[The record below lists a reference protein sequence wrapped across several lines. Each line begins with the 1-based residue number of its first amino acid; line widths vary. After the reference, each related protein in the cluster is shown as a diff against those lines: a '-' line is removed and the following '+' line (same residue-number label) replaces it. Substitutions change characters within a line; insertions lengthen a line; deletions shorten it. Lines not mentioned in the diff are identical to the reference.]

1 MSKIVNLDNHRIQTG
16 NLTGLKDGDG
26 GGTSEG
32 MSIVD
37 AKIAAAEART
47 DAKFVEVLSELRAI
61 KDTTKGT
68 KTTVILAAIAA
79 VGVAIGAMALGAS
92 QFGNGVMV
100 TSAAV
105 QDSAEAKRIAL
116 ENAAEVR
123 ALRND
128 FGTLIHTLQEG
139 RGQKTPAPSN
149 PPNLQFMPAPSQ
161 Q

>member
-1 MSKIVNLDNHRIQTG
+1 MANPNIRLVYEAEIA
-16 NLTGLKDGDG
+16 TGLKSGDG
-26 GGTSEG
+26 GGTYSD
-32 MSIVD
+32 MSIID

-47 DAKFVEVLSELRAI
+47 DAKFVEVLAELHAI

-68 KTTVILAAIAA
+68 KTTIILTAIAA
-79 VGVAIGAMALGAS
+79 VGVAVGVMALGAS

-105 QDSAEAKRIAL
+105 QDSAAAKRIAE

-123 ALRND
+123 ALRNEL
-128 FGTLIHTLQEG
+128 GTFIQAIQQE
-139 RGQKTPAPSN
+139 RSQPQLAPNDPRNFQFLPAP
-149 PPNLQFMPAPSQ
+149 Q